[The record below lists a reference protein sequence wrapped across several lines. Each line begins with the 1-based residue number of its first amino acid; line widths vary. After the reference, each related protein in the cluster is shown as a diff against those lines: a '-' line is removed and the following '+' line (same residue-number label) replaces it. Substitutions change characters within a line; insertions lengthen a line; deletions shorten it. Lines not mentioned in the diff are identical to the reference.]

1 MEFDRS
7 GGNNNSTKVAKGW
20 LESISASL
28 AEHSTLVRH
37 SVTAHIVTHVSLFS
51 DLLVTF
57 STSNKFKYLVLLLS
71 TAAAATD

>member
-20 LESISASL
+20 LEK
-28 AEHSTLVRH
+28 HSTLVRH
-37 SVTAHIVTHVSLFS
+37 SVTAHIVSLFS

-71 TAAAATD
+71 TAAAAAD